1 MARGSLEVHVL
12 CCITESS
19 LIYAR
24 PSGSPPPCG
33 YGTAL
38 RRMPLPRHRSAARRP
53 TAPPACRGRRCLQ
66 TMTPTLRPPRLAAPA
81 WRAMCLT
88 QRHLN
93 HAKPRWWWN
102 RVRRRLS
109 RVRWLRH
116 AIQRRQLYHERL
128 TQPAA
133 RSMRAGAAAAAAAV
147 RFSVRCAAFRFAGRI
162 ACSGCSCP
170 RLLTHSVNAV
180 GRLLRGEWWGA
191 PGIEA
196 ALPDEAQETS
206 EPVPEPVLQLP
217 SSLANL
223 PAWTVRSAPKRRS
236 YASTALTRPLPRGAG
251 AASGSRTRC
260 RLCATTRRPFASHYF
275 RRSLARSARHLFT
288 QRERAAGCTSCTACC
303 GGRSER

>member
-109 RVRWLRH
+109 RARWLRH
-116 AIQRRQLYHERL
+116 AIKRRQ
-128 TQPAA
+128 
-133 RSMRAGAAAAAAAV
+133 RSRA
-147 RFSVRCAAFRFAGRI
+147 
-162 ACSGCSCP
+162 
-170 RLLTHSVNAV
+170 TH
-180 GRLLRGEWWGA
+180 
-191 PGIEA
+191 
-196 ALPDEAQETS
+196 
-206 EPVPEPVLQLP
+206 
-217 SSLANL
+217 
-223 PAWTVRSAPKRRS
+223 
-236 YASTALTRPLPRGAG
+236 
-251 AASGSRTRC
+251 
-260 RLCATTRRPFASHYF
+260 
-275 RRSLARSARHLFT
+275 
-288 QRERAAGCTSCTACC
+288 AAGCPFYARRRGSCC
-303 GGRSER
+303 GRGAFQRALRGVPLPPAGLLAPGADASGF